1 MQNITS
7 LDLLN
12 VLKSESKFL
21 RKCSINM
28 EEKVMVEWISGWAQ
42 GIIVAVIIATII
54 EMLLPEGSSKK
65 YIKVVVGIYILF
77 TIVSPVITKVTNKE
91 FKLSDIIDLD
101 EYIEAASSD
110 NTYNELEKS
119 NNENIKEV
127 YIANKGYNADSIE
140 VEVQDNDEY
149 TINSITISVSKLDEK
164 EENNNIEIV
173 NEVEINVSTSTEK
186 SKENE
191 KEELSKKEKE
201 ELKEYLSSVY
211 ELPEDNIIIN

>member
-1 MQNITS
+1 
-7 LDLLN
+7 
-12 VLKSESKFL
+12 
-21 RKCSINM
+21 
-28 EEKVMVEWISGWAQ
+28 MVEWISGWAQ

-54 EMLLPEGSSKK
+54 EMLLPEGNSKK

-77 TIVSPVITKVTNKE
+77 TIVSPVITKITNKE

-127 YIANKGYNADSIE
+127 YIASLKSDIEGKIANKGYNADSIE

>member
-1 MQNITS
+1 
-7 LDLLN
+7 
-12 VLKSESKFL
+12 
-21 RKCSINM
+21 
-28 EEKVMVEWISGWAQ
+28 MVEWISGWAQ

-77 TIVSPVITKVTNKE
+77 TIVSPVITKITNKE

-127 YIANKGYNADSIE
+127 YIASLKSDIEGKIANKGYNADSIE
-140 VEVQDNDEY
+140 DEVQDNDEY

>member
-1 MQNITS
+1 
-7 LDLLN
+7 
-12 VLKSESKFL
+12 
-21 RKCSINM
+21 
-28 EEKVMVEWISGWAQ
+28 MVEWISGWAQ

-77 TIVSPVITKVTNKE
+77 TIVSPVITKITNKE

-127 YIANKGYNADSIE
+127 YIASLKSDIEGKIANKGYNADSIE

-191 KEELSKKEKE
+191 KEELSKKV
-201 ELKEYLSSVY
+201 KEYLSSVY

>member
-1 MQNITS
+1 
-7 LDLLN
+7 
-12 VLKSESKFL
+12 
-21 RKCSINM
+21 
-28 EEKVMVEWISGWAQ
+28 MVEWISGWAQ

-77 TIVSPVITKVTNKE
+77 TIVSPVITKITIKE

-127 YIANKGYNADSIE
+127 YIASLKSDIEGKIANKGYNADSIE

>member
-1 MQNITS
+1 
-7 LDLLN
+7 
-12 VLKSESKFL
+12 
-21 RKCSINM
+21 
-28 EEKVMVEWISGWAQ
+28 MVEWISGWAQ

-54 EMLLPEGSSKK
+54 EMLLPEGNSKK

-77 TIVSPVITKVTNKE
+77 TIVSPVITKITNKE

-110 NTYNELEKS
+110 NAYNELEKS

-127 YIANKGYNADSIE
+127 YIASLKSDIEGKIANKGYNADSIE
-140 VEVQDNDEY
+140 VEVQDNEEY
-149 TINSITISVSKLDEK
+149 TINSITIFVSKLDEK

-191 KEELSKKEKE
+191 KEELSKKEKK

>member
-1 MQNITS
+1 
-7 LDLLN
+7 
-12 VLKSESKFL
+12 
-21 RKCSINM
+21 
-28 EEKVMVEWISGWAQ
+28 MVEWISGWAQ

-77 TIVSPVITKVTNKE
+77 TIVSPVITKITNKE

-127 YIANKGYNADSIE
+127 YIASLKSDIEGKIANKGYNADSIE

-149 TINSITISVSKLDEK
+149 TINSITISVSKLDEE

>member
-1 MQNITS
+1 
-7 LDLLN
+7 
-12 VLKSESKFL
+12 
-21 RKCSINM
+21 
-28 EEKVMVEWISGWAQ
+28 MVEWISGWAQ

-77 TIVSPVITKVTNKE
+77 TIVSPVITKITNKE

-127 YIANKGYNADSIE
+127 YIASLKTDIEGKIANKGYNADSIE

>member
-1 MQNITS
+1 
-7 LDLLN
+7 
-12 VLKSESKFL
+12 
-21 RKCSINM
+21 
-28 EEKVMVEWISGWAQ
+28 MVEWISGWAQ

-77 TIVSPVITKVTNKE
+77 TIVSPVITKITNKE

-127 YIANKGYNADSIE
+127 YIASLKSDIEGKIANKGYNADSIE

-186 SKENE
+186 RKENE

-201 ELKEYLSSVY
+201 ELKEYLTSVY

>member
-1 MQNITS
+1 
-7 LDLLN
+7 
-12 VLKSESKFL
+12 
-21 RKCSINM
+21 
-28 EEKVMVEWISGWAQ
+28 MVEWISGWAQ

-77 TIVSPVITKVTNKE
+77 TIVSPVITKITNKE

-127 YIANKGYNADSIE
+127 YIASLKSDIEEKIANKGYNADSIE

-211 ELPEDNIIIN
+211 ELPGDNIIIN

>member
-1 MQNITS
+1 
-7 LDLLN
+7 
-12 VLKSESKFL
+12 
-21 RKCSINM
+21 
-28 EEKVMVEWISGWAQ
+28 MVEWISGWAQ

-77 TIVSPVITKVTNKE
+77 TIVSPVITKITNKE

-127 YIANKGYNADSIE
+127 YIASLKSDIEGKIANKGYNADSIE

-173 NEVEINVSTSTEK
+173 NKVEINVSTSTEK

>member
-1 MQNITS
+1 
-7 LDLLN
+7 
-12 VLKSESKFL
+12 
-21 RKCSINM
+21 
-28 EEKVMVEWISGWAQ
+28 MVEWISGWAQ

-77 TIVSPVITKVTNKE
+77 TIVSPVITKITNKE

-127 YIANKGYNADSIE
+127 YIASLKSDIEGKIANKGYNADSIE
-140 VEVQDNDEY
+140 VEVQDNDEN

>member
-1 MQNITS
+1 
-7 LDLLN
+7 
-12 VLKSESKFL
+12 
-21 RKCSINM
+21 
-28 EEKVMVEWISGWAQ
+28 MVEWISGWAQ

-77 TIVSPVITKVTNKE
+77 TIVSPVITKITNKE

-127 YIANKGYNADSIE
+127 YIASLKSDIEGKIANKGYNADSIE
-140 VEVQDNDEY
+140 VDVQDNDEY
-149 TINSITISVSKLDEK
+149 TINSITISVSKLDEE

-173 NEVEINVSTSTEK
+173 NKVEINVSTSTEK

>member
-1 MQNITS
+1 
-7 LDLLN
+7 
-12 VLKSESKFL
+12 
-21 RKCSINM
+21 
-28 EEKVMVEWISGWAQ
+28 MVEWISGWAQ
-42 GIIVAVIIATII
+42 GMIVAVIIATII

-77 TIVSPVITKVTNKE
+77 TIVSPVITKITNKE

-127 YIANKGYNADSIE
+127 YIASLKSDIEGKIANKGYNADSIE

>member
-1 MQNITS
+1 
-7 LDLLN
+7 
-12 VLKSESKFL
+12 
-21 RKCSINM
+21 
-28 EEKVMVEWISGWAQ
+28 MVEWISGWAQ

-77 TIVSPVITKVTNKE
+77 TIVSPVITKITNKE

-127 YIANKGYNADSIE
+127 YIASLKSDIEGKIANKGYNADSIE
-140 VEVQDNDEY
+140 VEVQDNDKY

>member
-1 MQNITS
+1 
-7 LDLLN
+7 
-12 VLKSESKFL
+12 
-21 RKCSINM
+21 
-28 EEKVMVEWISGWAQ
+28 MVEWISGWAQ

-77 TIVSPVITKVTNKE
+77 TIVSPVITKITNKE

-127 YIANKGYNADSIE
+127 YIASLKSDIEGKIANKGYNADSIE

-211 ELPEDNIIIN
+211 ELPEDNIILN

>member
-1 MQNITS
+1 
-7 LDLLN
+7 
-12 VLKSESKFL
+12 
-21 RKCSINM
+21 
-28 EEKVMVEWISGWAQ
+28 MVEWISGWAQ

-77 TIVSPVITKVTNKE
+77 TIVSPVITKITNKE

-127 YIANKGYNADSIE
+127 YIASLKSDIEGKIANKGYNADSIE

-186 SKENE
+186 V
-191 KEELSKKEKE
+191 KKMK
-201 ELKEYLSSVY
+201 KK
-211 ELPEDNIIIN
+211 N

>member
-1 MQNITS
+1 
-7 LDLLN
+7 
-12 VLKSESKFL
+12 
-21 RKCSINM
+21 
-28 EEKVMVEWISGWAQ
+28 MVEWISGWTQ

-77 TIVSPVITKVTNKE
+77 TIVSPVITKITNKE

-127 YIANKGYNADSIE
+127 YIASLKSDIEGKIANKGYNADSIE

>member
-1 MQNITS
+1 
-7 LDLLN
+7 
-12 VLKSESKFL
+12 
-21 RKCSINM
+21 
-28 EEKVMVEWISGWAQ
+28 MVEWISGWAQ

-77 TIVSPVITKVTNKE
+77 TIVSPVITKITNKE

-127 YIANKGYNADSIE
+127 YIASLKSDIEGKIANKGYNADSIE

-173 NEVEINVSTSTEK
+173 NEVEINVSTS
-186 SKENE
+186 SRA
-191 KEELSKKEKE
+191 S
-201 ELKEYLSSVY
+201 
-211 ELPEDNIIIN
+211 LPPSMT

>member
-1 MQNITS
+1 
-7 LDLLN
+7 
-12 VLKSESKFL
+12 
-21 RKCSINM
+21 
-28 EEKVMVEWISGWAQ
+28 MVEWISGWAQ

-77 TIVSPVITKVTNKE
+77 TIVSPVITKITNKE

-127 YIANKGYNADSIE
+127 YIASLKSDIEGKIANKGYNADSIE
-140 VEVQDNDEY
+140 VEVQDNEEY
-149 TINSITISVSKLDEK
+149 TINSITIFVSKLDEK

>member
-1 MQNITS
+1 
-7 LDLLN
+7 
-12 VLKSESKFL
+12 
-21 RKCSINM
+21 
-28 EEKVMVEWISGWAQ
+28 MVEWISGWAQ

-77 TIVSPVITKVTNKE
+77 TIVSPVITKITNKE

-127 YIANKGYNADSIE
+127 YIASLKSDIEGKIANKGYNADSIE

-211 ELPEDNIIIN
+211 ELPGDNIIIN

>member
-1 MQNITS
+1 
-7 LDLLN
+7 
-12 VLKSESKFL
+12 
-21 RKCSINM
+21 
-28 EEKVMVEWISGWAQ
+28 MVEWISGWAQ

-77 TIVSPVITKVTNKE
+77 TIVSPVITKITNKE

-127 YIANKGYNADSIE
+127 YIASLKSDIE
-140 VEVQDNDEY
+140 GK
-149 TINSITISVSKLDEK
+149 INSITISVSKLDEK

>member
-1 MQNITS
+1 
-7 LDLLN
+7 
-12 VLKSESKFL
+12 
-21 RKCSINM
+21 
-28 EEKVMVEWISGWAQ
+28 MVEWISGWAQ

-77 TIVSPVITKVTNKE
+77 TIVSPVITKITNKE

-127 YIANKGYNADSIE
+127 YIASLKSDIEGKIANKGYNVDSIE

>member
-1 MQNITS
+1 
-7 LDLLN
+7 
-12 VLKSESKFL
+12 
-21 RKCSINM
+21 
-28 EEKVMVEWISGWAQ
+28 MVEWISGWAQ

-77 TIVSPVITKVTNKE
+77 TIVSPVITKITNKE
-91 FKLSDIIDLD
+91 FKLSDIIHLD

-127 YIANKGYNADSIE
+127 YIASLKSDIEGKIANKGYNADSIE

>member
-1 MQNITS
+1 
-7 LDLLN
+7 
-12 VLKSESKFL
+12 
-21 RKCSINM
+21 
-28 EEKVMVEWISGWAQ
+28 MVEWISGWAQ

-77 TIVSPVITKVTNKE
+77 TIVSPVITKITHKE

-127 YIANKGYNADSIE
+127 YIASLKSDIEGKIANKGYNADSIE

>member
-1 MQNITS
+1 MA
-7 LDLLN
+7 
-12 VLKSESKFL
+12 
-21 RKCSINM
+21 
-28 EEKVMVEWISGWAQ
+28 EWISGWAQ

-77 TIVSPVITKVTNKE
+77 TIVSPVITKITNKE

-127 YIANKGYNADSIE
+127 YIASLKSDIEGKIANKGYNADSIE

>member
-1 MQNITS
+1 
-7 LDLLN
+7 
-12 VLKSESKFL
+12 
-21 RKCSINM
+21 
-28 EEKVMVEWISGWAQ
+28 MVEWISGWAQ

-77 TIVSPVITKVTNKE
+77 TIVSPVITKITNKE

-127 YIANKGYNADSIE
+127 YITSLKSDIEGKIANKGYNADSIE

>member
-1 MQNITS
+1 
-7 LDLLN
+7 
-12 VLKSESKFL
+12 
-21 RKCSINM
+21 
-28 EEKVMVEWISGWAQ
+28 MVEWISGWAQ

-77 TIVSPVITKVTNKE
+77 TIVSPVITKITNKE

-127 YIANKGYNADSIE
+127 YIASLKSDIEGKIANKGYNADSIE

-211 ELPEDNIIIN
+211 ELPEDNISIN

>member
-1 MQNITS
+1 
-7 LDLLN
+7 
-12 VLKSESKFL
+12 
-21 RKCSINM
+21 
-28 EEKVMVEWISGWAQ
+28 MVEWISGWAQ

-77 TIVSPVITKVTNKE
+77 TIVSPVITKITNKE

-127 YIANKGYNADSIE
+127 YIASLKSDIEGKIANKGYNADSIE

-149 TINSITISVSKLDEK
+149 TINSITISVSKLDQK

-211 ELPEDNIIIN
+211 ELPGDNIIIN

>member
-1 MQNITS
+1 
-7 LDLLN
+7 
-12 VLKSESKFL
+12 
-21 RKCSINM
+21 
-28 EEKVMVEWISGWAQ
+28 MVEWISGWAQ

-77 TIVSPVITKVTNKE
+77 TIVSPVITKITNKE
-91 FKLSDIIDLD
+91 LKLSDIIDLD

-127 YIANKGYNADSIE
+127 YIASLKSDIEGKIANKGYNADSIE

>member
-1 MQNITS
+1 
-7 LDLLN
+7 
-12 VLKSESKFL
+12 
-21 RKCSINM
+21 
-28 EEKVMVEWISGWAQ
+28 MVEWISGWAQ

-77 TIVSPVITKVTNKE
+77 TIVSPVITKITNKE

-127 YIANKGYNADSIE
+127 YTNILHLSTFLIYFMFKILIT
-140 VEVQDNDEY
+140 
-149 TINSITISVSKLDEK
+149 TIFFLLLTV
-164 EENNNIEIV
+164 
-173 NEVEINVSTSTEK
+173 IN
-186 SKENE
+186 
-191 KEELSKKEKE
+191 L
-201 ELKEYLSSVY
+201 LL
-211 ELPEDNIIIN
+211 L

>member
-1 MQNITS
+1 
-7 LDLLN
+7 
-12 VLKSESKFL
+12 
-21 RKCSINM
+21 
-28 EEKVMVEWISGWAQ
+28 MVEWISGWAQ

-77 TIVSPVITKVTNKE
+77 TIVSPVITKITNKE

-127 YIANKGYNADSIE
+127 YIASLKSDIEGKIANKGYNADSIE

>member
-1 MQNITS
+1 
-7 LDLLN
+7 
-12 VLKSESKFL
+12 
-21 RKCSINM
+21 
-28 EEKVMVEWISGWAQ
+28 MVEWISGWAQ

-77 TIVSPVITKVTNKE
+77 TIVSPVITKITNKE

-110 NTYNELEKS
+110 ITYNELEKS

-127 YIANKGYNADSIE
+127 YIASLKSDIEGKIANKGYNADSIE